1 MTPPYGIDTSVL
13 VRLVTGEPPDLYAL
27 CLRELSVLADLGE
40 EVVASNQV
48 IGEAYIALQHHY
60 GVGKQDARDALLR
73 ALRGGLVQPQN
84 GEAVIPALVAS
95 GGAGLVDRLIVE
107 SYSRAN
113 LETLTLDRR
122 MGSLPGVRRL

>member
-13 VRLVTGEPPDLYAL
+13 VRLVTGEPKDLYQL
-27 CLRELSVLADLGE
+27 CLTELSVLSELGE
-40 EVVASNQV
+40 EVLASNQV
-48 IGEAYIALQHHY
+48 IGEAYIALQHHF
-60 GVGKQDARDALLR
+60 GVGKEDSKLALLR

-84 GEAVIPALVAS
+84 GEAVIAALVAA
-95 GGAGLVDRLIVE
+95 GGAGLVDRLIAE

-122 MGSLPGVRRL
+122 MGNLPGVRRL

>member
-27 CLRELSVLADLGE
+27 CLRELSALADLGE

-84 GEAVIPALVAS
+84 GKAVIPALVAF